1 MDDVQAHP
9 DVAHVDLH
17 RGLGV
22 LVLQEDLDPVAGA
35 DLRRLADA
43 LDQPRPAL
51 AVGRLERVVVALD
64 PGPDDEVS
72 AQLGGEV
79 RRRARDLPRRLA
91 HAGVDRGEAALAE
104 AMVDVQAA
112 GDRVDA
118 VAAERLTHLVEVVL
132 AELPGVVEL
141 VVVDEALEPGH
152 RAPHLVGRA
161 LPAVLRL
168 VALRHEARDHPAQRP
183 DPELVFTSVLS
194 QWKWLPRRRAPRSPA
209 PGRARPRRQ
218 AAGARRRGRR
228 ARSRSARACRD
239 WRARPRSS
247 RSRPRAAARS
257 PASPRAT
264 DRRGTASP
272 PPPSP
277 RGGGGRPWRNRRGTG
292 PAPPPGSAPGPPGP

>member
-72 AQLGGEV
+72 AQLAGEV

-91 HAGVDRGEAALAE
+91 HARVGRGEAALAE

-118 VAAERLTHLVEVVL
+118 VAVERLAHLVEVVL

-141 VVVDEALEPGH
+141 VVVDQALEPGH

-183 DPELVFTSVLS
+183 DPEARLHV
-194 QWKWLPRRRAPRSPA
+194 SPFA
-209 PGRARPRRQ
+209 VEV
-218 AAGARRRGRR
+218 AAGGWGA
-228 ARSRSARACRD
+228 
-239 WRARPRSS
+239 PI
-247 RSRPRAAARS
+247 PRAWASAS
-257 PASPRAT
+257 SAPSSGGASPRAA
-264 DRRGTASP
+264 RAKSI
-272 PPPSP
+272 S
-277 RGGGGRPWRNRRGTG
+277 
-292 PAPPPGSAPGPPGP
+292 SCV